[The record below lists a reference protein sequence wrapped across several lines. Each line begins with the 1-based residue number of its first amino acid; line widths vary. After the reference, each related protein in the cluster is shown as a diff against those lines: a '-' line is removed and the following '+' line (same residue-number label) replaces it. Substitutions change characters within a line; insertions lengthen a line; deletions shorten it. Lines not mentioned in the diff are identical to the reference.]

1 MSTLRKIPMKARTK
15 KGLFKKD
22 TTKKDPLETL
32 AQRINSKSSSVQN
45 IKQNKG
51 VRAGKFLIT
60 FSNFISKLIIHHC
73 YCPSKLI
80 FSILEPQ

>member
-51 VRAGKFLIT
+51 VRA
-60 FSNFISKLIIHHC
+60 
-73 YCPSKLI
+73 
-80 FSILEPQ
+80 